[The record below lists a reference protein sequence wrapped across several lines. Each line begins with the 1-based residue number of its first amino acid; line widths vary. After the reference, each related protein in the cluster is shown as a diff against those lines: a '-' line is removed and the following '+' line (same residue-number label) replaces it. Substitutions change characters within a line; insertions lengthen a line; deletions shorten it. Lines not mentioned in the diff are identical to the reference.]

1 MPPVTIEL
9 ITWDGP
15 AAIHSN
21 TPKRIEPAMTAEAA
35 LFSVILVKIELRI
48 DIVPSIAFLPF
59 AGRTIKLVLNLTILW
74 AHLLSK
80 QNATGSVGHFTL

>member
-1 MPPVTIEL
+1 
-9 ITWDGP
+9 
-15 AAIHSN
+15 
-21 TPKRIEPAMTAEAA
+21 

-59 AGRTIKLVLNLTILW
+59 TGRIIKLVVNLTVPW

-80 QNATGSVGHFTL
+80 QDAAGSVGRFLL